1 MNCFNNKGEGF
12 QGYLDLDDYMSE
24 KVSYDLTDAQ
34 IEELGKIISDIQ
46 NTLANGGEADYSKAY
61 EYLKSTVPAGNNDA
75 GGLNLW
81 LNIAIGTNSGG
92 KAGGIPGMI
101 NDMALRS
108 VTDIILRSNLGRYDK
123 QKYNQF
129 SNAMADALLNNIVQ
143 SGQVSLN
150 GIIKSDAQGF
160 TRFDPDS
167 LTAKDWPGSALDWN
181 DLGAEWAR
189 LNTFGSISPAD
200 AANFAKNFLRG
211 YLDKKYDPSNMGSWI
226 CKFMKKWSDL
236 NRDGKYYVYDPLVL
250 DLDGDGIETTGSRKL
265 SGALFDHDGD
275 GIRTATGWVK
285 ADDGLLAVDRNGDG
299 IINDGTE
306 LFGDSTLLADGSK
319 AANGYAALR
328 EFDSNGDGRVDAQDA
343 HFDQLRVWRDLN
355 QDGICQSNELFTL
368 EQVGV
373 KALNLANKNS
383 NTNLKNGNTL
393 AQIGSYE
400 TTDGQTRVMGDVNFE
415 HKPVFSEYAEEV
427 KLTEEQKQA
436 PNLKGTGRV
445 RDLRDAA
452 ALSQNLAAV
461 LQSYA
466 QAQTRSE
473 QLTLLDKLLLEWAKS
488 DPQFDENADYALGMN
503 WVNTGSASSGGSAI
517 RPSEESKLT
526 VVDPEWA
533 EKFKT
538 YRDKLN
544 VLNAF
549 TGETSRLFYAG
560 TAKQRQQLLD
570 TIDKTYNGIRTS
582 LYESLL
588 FQTRLKPYLEKLTFK
603 WENDEVLLDFSGI
616 AATFNQVFQHNPQKA
631 FVDLGEFLAYH
642 YTGFWPDGMKLFGE
656 YVDYAKA
663 HDVLDQWCDLLGKT
677 VQDKLSVQSGS
688 DGNDILIGTNLLGG
702 RDILQGGAGD
712 DVLIG
717 GIGNDELDGGA
728 GSDVY
733 EFARG
738 FGRDIIRNHDT
749 GVNKVDKI
757 RFTDG
762 IVQDEVIFA
771 RNGNHLLL
779 KIKGTS
785 DQITVVNFF
794 TGDGHGGDQIDVVE
808 FADGSQLDVEA
819 IKALLLQPTEGN
831 DVLIGYESDDTL
843 IGLGGNDVLKGHG
856 GNDFLD
862 GGDGDDNLDGGA
874 GNDVLIGGAGNDFIY
889 GGDGD
894 DTING
899 GTGNDYLEGGIG
911 SDLFVFDK
919 NFGHDQLLEF
929 NPSGKDVNTVFFNN
943 WSKYDFTYSR
953 KGQDLYITAKYS
965 DDSLKIIN
973 FFRESGVNQIDVIKF
988 SGCGQLNVDDIRA
1001 LTQLGTNGDDELYAY
1016 GSKPT
1021 YLHGGLGNDQLF
1033 GADGNDTLIGGAGN
1047 DRLYGGAG
1055 NDFLYGE
1062 LGDDYL
1068 DGGSGDDRL
1077 YGGIGNDRLYGGAGN
1092 DFLYGELG
1100 DDYLDGGNGD
1110 DRLYGGIGDDILV
1123 GGLGNDYLEGGTGN
1137 DVYVFSKGHGQ
1148 DTILEYN
1155 PYSMDVNTIR
1165 FKDVRANEV
1174 VYRKDGFDL
1183 VMSGYNGTDSVVV
1196 KNFFCSTVHQI
1207 EVFEFADK
1215 TITRQQ
1221 LGLDK
1226 VGAFAQNGIIT
1237 PANHMDAI
1245 GLYND
1250 DADLFS
1256 INFARFADNHVA
1268 ENDNVNHLNGVQY
1281 LFAKGSSE
1289 YQNSGNAENAQ
1300 VTTQVQYL
1308 ITAMA
1313 NMSSGHA
1320 EALAAPEQIVLTQ
1333 QDRVISAY
1341 WGS

>member
-1 MNCFNNKGEGF
+1 MNCFIKGEGF
-12 QGYLDLDDYMSE
+12 QGYLNLESYMAE
-24 KVSYDLTDAQ
+24 KASYDLTDDQRAELQ
-34 IEELGKIISDIQ
+34 SIIDDIE
-46 NTLANGGEADYSKAY
+46 NRLAHGENADFSKAY
-61 EYLKSTVPAGNNDA
+61 DYLKGTIPAGNPDA
-75 GGLNLW
+75 NGLNLW
-81 LNIAIGTNSGG
+81 LNVAVGTNSRGQ
-92 KAGGIPGMI
+92 AGGFWGNVMDKALRAATDLILRSRMGRYDNNKYNRFS
-101 NDMALRS
+101 NDMA
-108 VTDIILRSNLGRYDK
+108 
-123 QKYNQF
+123 Q
-129 SNAMADALLNNIVQ
+129 ALLNNIAQ
-143 SGQVSLN
+143 SGTVSLD
-150 GIIKSDAQGF
+150 GILKSDAQGF
-160 TRFDPDS
+160 TRFDPDCLS
-167 LTAKDWPGSALDWN
+167 PKDWPGSTLDWHH
-181 DLGAEWAR
+181 
-189 LNTFGSISPAD
+189 
-200 AANFAKNFLRG
+200 
-211 YLDKKYDPSNMGSWI
+211 LDKIDTDSINLGDLLRTIGNLTIGTNNFRNDPLNFGGWI
-226 CKFMKKWSDL
+226 CEHLRDWLDL
-236 NRDGKYYVYDPLVL
+236 PRDGKYYVYDPLVL
-250 DLDGDGIETTGSRKL
+250 DLDGDGIETVGSRKL

-319 AANGYAALR
+319 AANGYAVLR

-373 KALNLANKNS
+373 KALNLENKNS

-436 PNLKGTGRV
+436 PHLKGTGRV

-466 QAQTRSE
+466 QAETRSE
-473 QLTLLDKLLLEWAKS
+473 QLALLDKLLQEWAKS

-538 YRDKLN
+538 YSGKLN

-560 TAKQRQQLLD
+560 TPKQRQQLLD
-570 TIDKTYNGIRTS
+570 TIDKTYNGIRNS

-588 FQTRLKPYLEKLTFK
+588 FQTRLKPYMEKLTFK
-603 WENDEVLLDFSGI
+603 LENDEVSLDFSGI

-771 RNGNHLLL
+771 RDGNHLLL
-779 KIKGTS
+779 KIRGTS

-819 IKALLLQPTEGN
+819 IKALLLKPTEGN

-953 KGQDLYITAKYS
+953 KGQDLYIVSKHS

-1001 LTQLGTNGDDELYAY
+1001 LTQLGTTGDDELYAY

-1055 NDFLYGE
+1055 NDFLFGE

-1068 DGGSGDDRL
+1068 DGGSGNDYL
-1077 YGGIGNDRLYGGAGN
+1077 YGGIGDDRLYGGAGN
-1092 DFLYGELG
+1092 DFLFGELG

-1123 GGLGNDYLEGGTGN
+1123 GGLGNDYLEGGIGN

-1155 PYSMDVNTIR
+1155 PCSMDVNTIR

-1196 KNFFCSTVHQI
+1196 KNFFCSTMHQI

-1237 PANHMDAI
+1237 TANHMDAI

-1250 DADLFS
+1250 DADLFN
-1256 INFARFADNHVA
+1256 INFARFADNYLA

-1281 LFAKGSSE
+1281 LFDKGSSE

>member
-1 MNCFNNKGEGF
+1 MNCFIKGEGF
-12 QGYLDLDDYMSE
+12 QGYLPLQDYMLE
-24 KVSYDLTDAQ
+24 KDSYDLTDDQ
-34 IEELGKIISDIQ
+34 RVELQSIINDIEKR
-46 NTLANGGEADYSKAY
+46 LAHGEDADFSKAY
-61 EYLKSTVPAGNNDA
+61 DYLKSTIPAGNPDA
-75 GGLNLW
+75 NGLNLW
-81 LNIAIGTNSGG
+81 LDVAVGTNSRGQ
-92 KAGGIPGMI
+92 AGGALGNAM
-101 NDMALRS
+101 DKALRG
-108 VTDIILRSNLGRYDK
+108 VTDLILRSRLGRYDNN
-123 QKYNQF
+123 KYNRF
-129 SNAMADALLNNIVQ
+129 SNDMAQALLNNIAK
-143 SGQVSLN
+143 SGRVSLD
-150 GIIKSDAQGF
+150 GILKSDAQGF

-167 LTAKDWPGSALDWN
+167 LTPQDWPGSALDWHN
-181 DLGAEWAR
+181 LYNKDLLNPLDLATAFGNLAAGAQR
-189 LNTFGSISPAD
+189 LFQDPFNFG
-200 AANFAKNFLRG
+200 G
-211 YLDKKYDPSNMGSWI
+211 WI
-226 CKFMKKWSDL
+226 CEHLRDWLDL
-236 NRDGKYYVYDPLVL
+236 PRDGKYYVYDPLVL

-343 HFDQLRVWRDLN
+343 NFDQLRVWRDLN

-383 NTNLKNGNTL
+383 NANLKNGNTL

-473 QLTLLDKLLLEWAKS
+473 QLALLDKLLLEWAKS
-488 DPQFDENADYALGMN
+488 DPQFDENAEYALGMN

-533 EKFKT
+533 KKFKT

-560 TAKQRQQLLD
+560 TPKQRQQLLD

-616 AATFNQVFQHNPQKA
+616 AATFNQVFQRNPQKA
-631 FVDLGEFLAYH
+631 FVDLGEFLAYN

-771 RNGNHLLL
+771 RDGNHLLL
-779 KIKGTS
+779 KIRGTS

-819 IKALLLQPTEGN
+819 IKVLLLKPTAGN

-1055 NDFLYGE
+1055 NDFL
-1062 LGDDYL
+1062 
-1068 DGGSGDDRL
+1068 
-1077 YGGIGNDRLYGGAGN
+1077 
-1092 DFLYGELG
+1092 FGELG

-1123 GGLGNDYLEGGTGN
+1123 GGLGNDYLEGGIGN

-1155 PYSMDVNTIR
+1155 PCSMDVNTIR

>member
-12 QGYLDLDDYMSE
+12 QGYMDIYTYMSE
-24 KVSYDLTDAQ
+24 KTSYDLTDDQ
-34 IEELGKIISDIQ
+34 RRELWKIISDIE

-81 LNIAIGTNSGG
+81 LDIAIGTNSGG

-101 NDMALRS
+101 NDMALRK

-129 SNAMADALLNNIVQ
+129 SNDMAQALLKNIVR

-189 LNTFGSISPAD
+189 LGSLGSVNLTD
-200 AANFAKNFLRG
+200 AANFAKNFLIG
-211 YLDKKYDPSNMGSWI
+211 YQQKKRDPFNFGSWM
-226 CKFMKKWSDL
+226 CEFMKKWSDL
-236 NRDGKYYVYDPLVL
+236 NRDGKYYVYDPIVL
-250 DLDGDGIETTGSRKL
+250 DLDGDGIETVGSRKL

-373 KALNLANKNS
+373 KALNLENKNS

-466 QAQTRSE
+466 QAETRSE
-473 QLTLLDKLLLEWAKS
+473 QLALLDKLLQEWAKS

-538 YRDKLN
+538 YSGKLN

-560 TAKQRQQLLD
+560 TPKQRQQLLD

-603 WENDEVLLDFSGI
+603 LGNDEVSLDFSGI

-631 FVDLGEFLAYH
+631 FVDLGEFLTYN

-762 IVQDEVIFA
+762 IVQDEVIFT
-771 RNGNHLLL
+771 RDGNHLLL
-779 KIKGTS
+779 KIRGTS

-819 IKALLLQPTEGN
+819 IKALLLKPTEGN

-953 KGQDLYITAKYS
+953 KGQDLYIVSKHS

-988 SGCGQLNVDDIRA
+988 SRYGQLNVDDIRA
-1001 LTQLGTNGDDELYAY
+1001 LTQLGTTGDDELYAY

-1055 NDFLYGE
+1055 NDFLFGE

-1077 YGGIGNDRLYGGAGN
+1077 FGGIGNDSLYGGAGN
-1092 DFLYGELG
+1092 DFLFGELG

-1123 GGLGNDYLEGGTGN
+1123 GGLGNDYLEGGIGN

-1155 PYSMDVNTIR
+1155 PCSMDVNTIR
-1165 FKDVRANEV
+1165 FKDVRANEL

-1196 KNFFCSTVHQI
+1196 KNFFCSTMHQI

-1237 PANHMDAI
+1237 TANHMDAI

-1250 DADLFS
+1250 DADLFN
-1256 INFARFADNHVA
+1256 INFARFADNYLA

-1281 LFAKGSSE
+1281 LLDKGSSE

>member
-12 QGYLDLDDYMSE
+12 QGYLDLDAYMSE
-24 KVSYDLTDAQ
+24 KASYDLTDAQ
-34 IEELGKIISDIQ
+34 IEELGKMISDIE

-81 LNIAIGTNSGG
+81 LDIAIGTNSGG

-101 NDMALRS
+101 NDMALRK

-189 LNTFGSISPAD
+189 LDSLGSVNLSD
-200 AANFAKNFLRG
+200 AANFAKNFLIG
-211 YLDKKYDPSNMGSWI
+211 YQQKKHDPFNFGNWM
-226 CKFMKKWSDL
+226 CEFMKKWSDL
-236 NRDGKYYVYDPLVL
+236 NRDGKYYVYDPIVL
-250 DLDGDGIETTGSRKL
+250 DLDGDGIETVGSRKL

-299 IINDGTE
+299 IINDGTK

-343 HFDQLRVWRDLN
+343 HFEQLRVWRDLN

-373 KALNLANKNS
+373 KALNLENKNS

-400 TTDGQTRVMGDVNFE
+400 TTDGQTRVMGGVNFE

-452 ALSQNLAAV
+452 ALSKNLAAV

-466 QAQTRSE
+466 QAETRAE
-473 QLTLLDKLLLEWAKS
+473 QLALLDKLLMEWAKT
-488 DPQFDENADYALGMN
+488 DPQFDGNADYTLGIE

-526 VVDPEWA
+526 VVDPEWKK
-533 EKFKT
+533 KFKT
-538 YRDKLN
+538 YSDKLN

-560 TAKQRQQLLD
+560 TPKQRQQLLD
-570 TIDKTYNGIRTS
+570 TIDKTYNGIRNS

-588 FQTRLKPYLEKLTFK
+588 FQTRLKPYMEKLTFK
-603 WENDEVLLDFSGI
+603 LENDEVSLDFSGI
-616 AATFNQVFQHNPQKA
+616 AATFNQVFQHNPEKA

-642 YTGFWPDGMKLFGE
+642 YTGFWPDGITLFNE
-656 YVDYAKA
+656 YADYAKA
-663 HDVLDQWCDLLGKT
+663 HDVFDHWCSLLGKT
-677 VQDKLSVQSGS
+677 VQDKLSVQSGG

-702 RDILQGGAGD
+702 GRDILNGGAGD
-712 DVLIG
+712 DLLIG

-728 GSDVY
+728 GSDIY

-762 IVQDEVIFA
+762 IVQDEVLFA
-771 RNGNHLLL
+771 RDGNHLLL
-779 KIKGTS
+779 KIKDTF

-794 TGDGHGGDQIDVVE
+794 NGDGHGGDQIDVVE
-808 FADGSQLDVEA
+808 FADGSQLDVED
-819 IKALLLQPTEGN
+819 IKALLLKPTEGN
-831 DVLIGYESDDTL
+831 DFIIGYESDDTL

-856 GNDFLD
+856 GNDILD

-874 GNDVLIGGAGNDFIY
+874 GNDVLIGGAGNDYIY
-889 GGDGD
+889 GGDDD
-894 DTING
+894 DTIIG
-899 GTGNDYLEGGIG
+899 GTGDDYLEGGEG

-919 NFGHDQLLEF
+919 DFGHDQLLEF
-929 NPSGKDVNTVFFNN
+929 NPTGKDVNTVLFNN
-943 WSKYDFTYSR
+943 WVKKDFTFSR
-953 KGQDLYITAKYS
+953 KGLDLYIVAKRS
-965 DDSLKIIN
+965 DDSLKVIN
-973 FFRESGVNQIDVIKF
+973 FFRESGINQIDFIKF
-988 SGCGQLNVDDIRA
+988 SDGSQLDVADIRT
-1001 LTQLGTNGDDELYAY
+1001 LTQAGTNDDDELYAY
-1016 GSKPT
+1016 GSEDT
-1021 YLHGGLGNDQLF
+1021 YLNGGKGNDKLF
-1033 GADGNDTLIGGAGN
+1033 GADGNDKLVGGKGN
-1047 DRLYGGAG
+1047 DYLEGGGGDDLLYGG
-1055 NDFLYGE
+1055 
-1062 LGDDYL
+1062 
-1068 DGGSGDDRL
+1068 S
-1077 YGGIGNDRLYGGAGN
+1077 
-1092 DFLYGELG
+1092 
-1100 DDYLDGGNGD
+1100 
-1110 DRLYGGIGDDILV
+1110 GDDILV
-1123 GGLGNDYLEGGTGN
+1123 GGKGNDYLEGGTGN
-1137 DVYVFSKGHGQ
+1137 DIYVFSKGHGQ
-1148 DTILEYN
+1148 DTILEHN
-1155 PYSMDVNTIR
+1155 SNNKDVNTIR
-1165 FKDVRANEV
+1165 FTDVLSDEI
-1174 VYRKDGFDL
+1174 VYRKAGYDL

-1196 KNFFCSTVHQI
+1196 KNFFCGAVHQI
-1207 EVFEFADK
+1207 QVFEFADK
-1215 TITRQQ
+1215 TLT
-1221 LGLDK
+1221 LNELELDK
-1226 VGAFAQNGIIT
+1226 LKSSAKTDKFSVMNLTDTIHADSLDVG
-1237 PANHMDAI
+1237 
-1245 GLYND
+1245 
-1250 DADLFS
+1250 DLFS
-1256 INFARFADNHVA
+1256 MNFARYADNHSVDA
-1268 ENDNVNHLNGVQY
+1268 GNLLHLNGMDY
-1281 LFAKGSSE
+1281 LFDDRGAGLH
-1289 YQNSGNAENAQ
+1289 NSGNADDVLAAK
-1300 VTTQVQYL
+1300 QVQHL

-1313 NMSSGHA
+1313 NMGSNNA
-1320 EALAAPEQIVLTQ
+1320 DILPVPEQVGLSQ
-1333 QDRVISAY
+1333 QQNVITAY
-1341 WGS
+1341 WGN

>member
-1 MNCFNNKGEGF
+1 MNCFIKGEGF
-12 QGYLDLDDYMSE
+12 QGYLNLESYMAE
-24 KVSYDLTDAQ
+24 KASYDLTEAQ
-34 IEELGKIISDIQ
+34 RAELRSIINDIENK
-46 NTLANGGEADYSKAY
+46 LAHGEDADYSKAY
-61 EYLKSTVPAGNNDA
+61 DYLKSTIPAGNPDA
-75 GGLNLW
+75 NGLDWW
-81 LNIAIGTNSGG
+81 LNVAVGTNSRGQ
-92 KAGGIPGMI
+92 AGGALGNVM
-101 NDMALRS
+101 DKALRG
-108 VTDIILRSNLGRYDK
+108 VTDLILRSRMGRYDNN
-123 QKYNQF
+123 KYNQF
-129 SNAMADALLNNIVQ
+129 SNQMARALLNNIAQ
-143 SGQVSLN
+143 SGRVSLD
-150 GIIKSDAQGF
+150 GILKSDAQGF

-167 LTAKDWPGSALDWN
+167 LTPKDWPGSTLDWHH
-181 DLGAEWAR
+181 
-189 LNTFGSISPAD
+189 
-200 AANFAKNFLRG
+200 
-211 YLDKKYDPSNMGSWI
+211 LDKIDTDSINLGDLLRTMGNLAVGTYNFRNDPLNFGGWI
-226 CKFMKKWSDL
+226 CEDL
-236 NRDGKYYVYDPLVL
+236 RDWLDLPRDGKYYVYDPLVL

-373 KALNLANKNS
+373 KALNLENKNS
-383 NTNLKNGNTL
+383 NTSLKNGNTL

-452 ALSQNLAAV
+452 ALSKNLAAV

-466 QAQTRSE
+466 QAETRAE
-473 QLTLLDKLLLEWAKS
+473 QLALLDKLLEEWAKS
-488 DPQFDENADYALGMN
+488 DPQFDEKANYALGTS
-503 WVNTGSASSGGSAI
+503 WVNSGSASSGGSAI

-526 VVDPEWA
+526 FVDPVWA

-538 YRDKLN
+538 YSGKLN

-560 TAKQRQQLLD
+560 TPKQRQQLLD
-570 TIDKTYNGIRTS
+570 TIDKTYNGIRNS

-603 WENDEVLLDFSGI
+603 LENDEVSLDFSGI
-616 AATFNQVFQHNPQKA
+616 AATFNQVFRHNPEKA
-631 FVDLGEFLAYH
+631 FVDLGELLAYH
-642 YTGFWPDGMKLFGE
+642 YTGFWPDGVKLFNE
-656 YVDYAKA
+656 YADYAKA
-663 HDVLDQWCDLLGKT
+663 HNVFGQWCELLGKT

-702 RDILQGGAGD
+702 GRDILYGGAGD

-728 GSDVY
+728 GSDIY

-738 FGRDIIRNHDT
+738 FGQDIIRNHDT
-749 GVNKVDKI
+749 GMNKVDKI

-762 IVQDEVIFA
+762 IVQDEVLFA
-771 RNGNHLLL
+771 RDGNHLLL
-779 KIKGTS
+779 KIKGTT

-819 IKALLLQPTEGN
+819 IKALLLKPTEGN
-831 DVLIGYESDDTL
+831 DILIGYESDDSL

-856 GNDFLD
+856 GDDFLD

-874 GNDVLIGGAGNDFIY
+874 GNDVLVGGAGNDILY

-894 DTING
+894 DTIIG
-899 GTGNDYLEGGIG
+899 GTGDDYLEGGIG

-919 NFGHDQLLEF
+919 GFGHDELLEF
-929 NPSGKDVNTVFFNN
+929 NPTGKDVNTVLFNN
-943 WSKYDFTYSR
+943 WVKKDFTYSR
-953 KGQDLYITAKYS
+953 KGQDLYIVSKRS

-973 FFRESGVNQIDVIKF
+973 FFRDSGVNQIDLIKF
-988 SGCGQLNVDDIRA
+988 ADGSQLDVADIRK
-1001 LTQLGTNGDDELYAY
+1001 LTQIGTNGDDELYAY
-1016 GSKPT
+1016 GSEDT
-1021 YLHGGLGNDQLF
+1021 YLNGGKGNDKLF
-1033 GADGNDTLIGGAGN
+1033 GAAGSDKLVGGSGN
-1047 DRLYGGAG
+1047 
-1055 NDFLYGE
+1055 
-1062 LGDDYL
+1062 DYL

-1077 YGGIGNDRLYGGAGN
+1077 YGGT
-1092 DFLYGELG
+1092 
-1100 DDYLDGGNGD
+1100 
-1110 DRLYGGIGDDILV
+1110 GDDILV
-1123 GGLGNDYLEGGTGN
+1123 GGMGNDYLEGGSGN
-1137 DVYVFSKGHGQ
+1137 DIYVFSKGHGQ
-1148 DTILEYN
+1148 DTILECN
-1155 PYSMDVNTIR
+1155 PCNKDVNTIR
-1165 FKDVRANEV
+1165 FTDVLANEV
-1174 VYRKDGFDL
+1174 IYRKEGCDL
-1183 VMSGYNGTDSVVV
+1183 VICGYQDTDSIVV
-1196 KNFFCSTVHQI
+1196 KNFFGGKAHQI
-1207 EVFEFADK
+1207 QVFEFADK
-1215 TITRQQ
+1215 TMTAAELGIDKIKASAENGKIAIADRMDGMQ
-1221 LGLDK
+1221 LY
-1226 VGAFAQNGIIT
+1226 
-1237 PANHMDAI
+1237 H
-1245 GLYND
+1245 D
-1250 DADLFS
+1250 DADDLFS
-1256 INFARFADNHVA
+1256 MNHVRFADTHLAGNG
-1268 ENDNVNHLNGVQY
+1268 NLYHLNEVNY
-1281 LFAKGSSE
+1281 LFDNRLAG
-1289 YQNSGNAENAQ
+1289 YHNSVNTDNAQ
-1300 VTTQVQYL
+1300 AATQVQYL

-1313 NMSSGHA
+1313 NMGSNVA
-1320 EALAAPEQIVLTQ
+1320 DTMAAPEQVVLSQ
-1333 QDRVISAY
+1333 QQNVITAY

>member
-1 MNCFNNKGEGF
+1 MNCFIKGEGF
-12 QGYLDLDDYMSE
+12 QGYLSLQDYMLE
-24 KVSYDLTDAQ
+24 KNSYDLTDEQ
-34 IEELGKIISDIQ
+34 IAELQSMVNDIQ
-46 NTLANGGEADYSKAY
+46 NKLAHGEDADYSKAY
-61 EYLKSTVPAGNNDA
+61 DYLKSTIPAGNPDA
-75 GGLNLW
+75 NGLNLW
-81 LNIAIGTNSGG
+81 LNVAVGTNSRGQ
-92 KAGGIPGMI
+92 AGGLGGNVM
-101 NDMALRS
+101 DKALRAA
-108 VTDIILRSNLGRYDK
+108 TDLILRSRLGRYDNN
-123 QKYNQF
+123 KYNKF
-129 SNAMADALLNNIVQ
+129 SNDMAYSLLQNIIQ
-143 SGQVSLN
+143 SGKVSLD
-150 GIIKSDAQGF
+150 GILKSDAQGF

-167 LTAKDWPGSALDWN
+167 LSPKDWPGSALDWHN
-181 DLGAEWAR
+181 LYNIDLLNPLDLAR
-189 LNTFGSISPAD
+189 ALDNLAAGFERKLQDPFNFG
-200 AANFAKNFLRG
+200 G
-211 YLDKKYDPSNMGSWI
+211 WI
-226 CKFMKKWSDL
+226 CEHLRDWLDL
-236 NRDGKYYVYDPLVL
+236 NRDGKYYVYDPLIL

-299 IINDGTE
+299 VINDGTE

-373 KALNLANKNS
+373 KALNLENKNS
-383 NTNLKNGNTL
+383 NTSLNNGNTL

-400 TTDGQTRVMGDVNFE
+400 TTDGQTRTMGDVNFE

-427 KLTEEQKQA
+427 KLTEEQKLA

-452 ALSQNLAAV
+452 ALSQDLAAV

-466 QAQTRSE
+466 QAETRSE
-473 QLTLLDKLLLEWAKS
+473 QLALLDKLLLEWAKS
-488 DPQFDENADYALGMN
+488 DPQFDEKADYALGTS
-503 WVNTGSASSGGSAI
+503 WVNSGSASAGGSAI

-526 VVDPEWA
+526 FIDDPVWA

-538 YRDKLN
+538 YSGKLN

-560 TAKQRQQLLD
+560 TPKQRQQLLD
-570 TIDKTYNGIRTS
+570 TIDKTYNGIRNS

-603 WENDEVLLDFSGI
+603 LEKDDVSLDFSGI

-642 YTGFWPDGMKLFGE
+642 YTGFWPDGVKLFNE

-663 HDVLDQWCDLLGKT
+663 HDVFGQWCELLGKT

-702 RDILQGGAGD
+702 GRDILYGGAGD

-762 IVQDEVIFA
+762 IVQDEVLFT
-771 RNGNHLLL
+771 RDGSHLLL
-779 KIKGTS
+779 KIRGTT

-819 IKALLLQPTEGN
+819 IKALLLKPTEGN
-831 DVLIGYESDDTL
+831 DILIGYESDDSL
-843 IGLGGNDVLKGHG
+843 IGLGGNDVLKGQG

-874 GNDVLIGGAGNDFIY
+874 GNDVLIGGAGNDILY

-894 DTING
+894 DTIIG
-899 GTGNDYLEGGIG
+899 GTGDDYLEGGIG
-911 SDLFVFDK
+911 SDVFVFDK
-919 NFGHDQLLEF
+919 NFGHDELLEF
-929 NPSGKDVNTVFFNN
+929 NPTGKDVNTVLFNN
-943 WSKYDFTYSR
+943 WVKKDFTYSR
-953 KGQDLYITAKYS
+953 KGQDLYIVSKRS

-973 FFRESGVNQIDVIKF
+973 FFRDSGVNQIDLIKF
-988 SGCGQLNVDDIRA
+988 ADGSQLDVADIRK
-1001 LTQLGTNGDDELYAY
+1001 LTQIGTNGDDELYAY
-1016 GSKPT
+1016 GSEDT
-1021 YLHGGLGNDQLF
+1021 YLDGGKGNDKLF
-1033 GADGNDTLIGGAGN
+1033 GAAGSDNLVGGSGN
-1047 DRLYGGAG
+1047 
-1055 NDFLYGE
+1055 
-1062 LGDDYL
+1062 DYL

-1077 YGGIGNDRLYGGAGN
+1077 YGGTGN
-1092 DFLYGELG
+1092 
-1100 DDYLDGGNGD
+1100 
-1110 DRLYGGIGDDILV
+1110 DILV
-1123 GGLGNDYLEGGTGN
+1123 GGVGNDYLEGGSGN
-1137 DVYVFSKGHGQ
+1137 DIYVFSKGHGQ
-1148 DTILEYN
+1148 DTILECN
-1155 PYSMDVNTIR
+1155 PCNRDVNTIR
-1165 FKDVRANEV
+1165 FTDVLADEV
-1174 VYRKDGFDL
+1174 IYRKEGCDL
-1183 VMSGYNGTDSVVV
+1183 VICGYQDTDSIVV
-1196 KNFFCSTVHQI
+1196 KNFFVGKAHQI
-1207 EVFEFADK
+1207 QAFEFADK
-1215 TITRQQ
+1215 TMTAAE
-1221 LGLDK
+1221 LGLNK
-1226 VGAFAQNGIIT
+1226 VKASAENGKI
-1237 PANHMDAI
+1237 AI
-1245 GLYND
+1245 ADRMVGMQLYND
-1250 DADLFS
+1250 DAGDLFS
-1256 INFARFADNHVA
+1256 MNYARCADSYLA
-1268 ENDNVNHLNGVQY
+1268 NDDNLYHLSGMNY
-1281 LFAKGSSE
+1281 LFDNRLAG
-1289 YQNSGNAENAQ
+1289 YHNSVHTDNAQ
-1300 VTTQVQYL
+1300 AATQVQYL

-1313 NMSSGHA
+1313 NMGSNVA
-1320 EALAAPEQIVLTQ
+1320 DTLAAPEQVVLSQ
-1333 QDRVISAY
+1333 QQNVITAY

>member
-1 MNCFNNKGEGF
+1 MA
-12 QGYLDLDDYMSE
+12 E
-24 KVSYDLTDAQ
+24 KDSYDLTEAQ
-34 IEELGKIISDIQ
+34 KAELKSILADIK
-46 NTLANGGEADYSKAY
+46 NKLAHGEDADYSKAY
-61 EYLKSTVPAGNNDA
+61 DYLKSTIPAGNPDA
-75 GGLNLW
+75 NGLNLW
-81 LNIAIGTNSGG
+81 LDVAVGTNSRGQ
-92 KAGGIPGMI
+92 AGGALGNAM
-101 NDMALRS
+101 DKALRG
-108 VTDIILRSNLGRYDK
+108 VTDLILRSRMGRYDNN
-123 QKYNQF
+123 KYNKF
-129 SNAMADALLNNIVQ
+129 SNDMADALLNNIAE
-143 SGQVSLN
+143 SGTVSLD
-150 GIIKSDAQGF
+150 GILKSDAQGF

-167 LTAKDWPGSALDWN
+167 LTPQDWPGSALDWHN
-181 DLGAEWAR
+181 LYNKDLLNPLDLATAFGNLAAGAQR
-189 LNTFGSISPAD
+189 LFQDPFNFG
-200 AANFAKNFLRG
+200 G
-211 YLDKKYDPSNMGSWI
+211 WI
-226 CKFMKKWSDL
+226 CEHLRDWLDL
-236 NRDGKYYVYDPLVL
+236 PRDGKYYVYDPLVL

-473 QLTLLDKLLLEWAKS
+473 QLALLDKLLLEWAKS

-533 EKFKT
+533 KKFKT
-538 YRDKLN
+538 YSDKLN

-560 TAKQRQQLLD
+560 TPKQRQQLLD

-603 WENDEVLLDFSGI
+603 LENDEVSLDFSGI

-631 FVDLGEFLAYH
+631 FVDLGEFLAYN

-663 HDVLDQWCDLLGKT
+663 HNVLDQWCDLLGKT

-688 DGNDILIGTNLLGG
+688 DDNDILIGTNLLGG

-779 KIKGTS
+779 KIRGTS

-1055 NDFLYGE
+1055 NDFL
-1062 LGDDYL
+1062 
-1068 DGGSGDDRL
+1068 
-1077 YGGIGNDRLYGGAGN
+1077 
-1092 DFLYGELG
+1092 FGELG

-1123 GGLGNDYLEGGTGN
+1123 GGLGNDYLEGGIGN

-1165 FKDVRANEV
+1165 FKDVRANEM

-1281 LFAKGSSE
+1281 LFDKGSSE

>member
-1 MNCFNNKGEGF
+1 MSCFNNKGEGF
-12 QGYLDLDDYMSE
+12 QGYLPIQDYMRE
-24 KVSYDLTDAQ
+24 KASYELTDAQ
-34 IEELGKIISDIQ
+34 RAELQSVLADINKAII
-46 NTLANGGEADYSKAY
+46 NGEDADFSKAY
-61 EYLKSTVPAGNNDA
+61 DYLKGTIPAGNPDA
-75 GGLNLW
+75 NGLNLW
-81 LNIAIGTNSGG
+81 LDVAIGTNSKGN
-92 KAGGIPGMI
+92 AGGGIGTIM
-101 NDMALRS
+101 DLGLRAATG
-108 VTDIILRSNLGRYDK
+108 VILRSKGRNYDNN
-123 QKYNQF
+123 KYNKY
-129 SNAMADALLNNIVQ
+129 SNEMAQALLNNIAQ
-143 SGQVSLN
+143 SGTVSLD
-150 GIIKSDAQGF
+150 GILKSDAQGF

-167 LTAKDWPGSALDWN
+167 LSAKDWPGSALDWHN
-181 DLGAEWAR
+181 L
-189 LNTFGSISPAD
+189 
-200 AANFAKNFLRG
+200 
-211 YLDKKYDPSNMGSWI
+211 YDPNNSINPFDSVRAGANLAIGIKKIRDDPFNFDNWI
-226 CKFMKKWSDL
+226 CEHLRDWLDL
-236 NRDGKYYVYDPLVL
+236 PRDGKYYVYDPLVL
-250 DLDGDGIETTGSRKL
+250 DLDGDGIETVGSRKL

-319 AANGYAALR
+319 AANGYAVLR

-373 KALNLANKNS
+373 KALNLENKNS

-400 TTDGQTRVMGDVNFE
+400 TTDGQTRVMVDVNFE

-461 LQSYA
+461 LQSYT
-466 QAQTRSE
+466 QAETRSE
-473 QLTLLDKLLLEWAKS
+473 QLALLDKLLQEWAKS

-538 YRDKLN
+538 YSGKLN

-560 TAKQRQQLLD
+560 TPKQRQQLLD
-570 TIDKTYNGIRTS
+570 TIDKTYNGIRNS

-588 FQTRLKPYLEKLTFK
+588 FQTRLKPYMEKLTFK
-603 WENDEVLLDFSGI
+603 LENDEVSLDFSGI
-616 AATFNQVFQHNPQKA
+616 AATFNQVFQHNPEKA

-749 GVNKVDKI
+749 GVNKIDKI

-762 IVQDEVIFA
+762 IVQDEVIFT
-771 RNGNHLLL
+771 RDGNHLLL
-779 KIKGTS
+779 KIRGTS

-819 IKALLLQPTEGN
+819 IKALLLKPTEGN

-862 GGDGDDNLDGGA
+862 GGDGDDNLDGGD

-953 KGQDLYITAKYS
+953 KGQDLYIVSKHS

-988 SGCGQLNVDDIRA
+988 SSCGQLNVDEIRV
-1001 LTQLGTNGDDELYAY
+1001 LTQLSTNGDDELYAY
-1016 GSKPT
+1016 GSKHT

-1055 NDFLYGE
+1055 NDFLFGE

-1068 DGGSGDDRL
+1068 DGGSGNDYL
-1077 YGGIGNDRLYGGAGN
+1077 YGGIGDDRMYGGTGN
-1092 DFLYGELG
+1092 DFLFGELG
-1100 DDYLDGGNGD
+1100 NDYLDGGAGD
-1110 DRLYGGIGDDILV
+1110 DHLYGGIGDDILV
-1123 GGLGNDYLEGGTGN
+1123 GGLGNDYLEGGIGN
-1137 DVYVFSKGHGQ
+1137 DIYVFNKGHGQ

-1155 PYSMDVNTIR
+1155 PCSINMNTIK
-1165 FKDVRANEV
+1165 FNDVRSDEV
-1174 VYRKDGFDL
+1174 SYRKDGLDL
-1183 VMSGYNGTDSVVV
+1183 VMSGYHGTDSVVV
-1196 KNFFCSTVHQI
+1196 KNFFCNAMYQI

-1215 TITRQQ
+1215 TITLQQ

-1226 VGAFAQNGIIT
+1226 INACDRNGIIT
-1237 PANHMDAI
+1237 TVNHTDRI
-1245 GLYND
+1245 DLYNN
-1250 DADLFS
+1250 DADDLFS
-1256 INFARFADNHVA
+1256 IDFAHFADNLLPDDSNVHYL
-1268 ENDNVNHLNGVQY
+1268 NDVNYLNDSKLGR
-1281 LFAKGSSE
+1281 

-1308 ITAMA
+1308 ITSMA
-1313 NMSSGHA
+1313 NMSSGHD

-1341 WGS
+1341 WGC

>member
-1 MNCFNNKGEGF
+1 M
-12 QGYLDLDDYMSE
+12 
-24 KVSYDLTDAQ
+24 
-34 IEELGKIISDIQ
+34 
-46 NTLANGGEADYSKAY
+46 
-61 EYLKSTVPAGNNDA
+61 
-75 GGLNLW
+75 
-81 LNIAIGTNSGG
+81 GTNSRGQ
-92 KAGGIPGMI
+92 AGGALGNVMDKALRGVTDLILRSQMGRYDNNKYNKFS
-101 NDMALRS
+101 NDMAYSLLQN
-108 VTDIILRSNLGRYDK
+108 II
-123 QKYNQF
+123 
-129 SNAMADALLNNIVQ
+129 Q
-143 SGQVSLN
+143 SGTVSLD
-150 GIIKSDAQGF
+150 GILKSDAQGF

-167 LTAKDWPGSALDWN
+167 LTPQDWPGSALDWHN
-181 DLGAEWAR
+181 LYNKDL
-189 LNTFGSISPAD
+189 LNPLDLATAFGNL
-200 AANFAKNFLRG
+200 AAGVQRFF
-211 YLDKKYDPSNMGSWI
+211 YDPFNFGNWI
-226 CKFMKKWSDL
+226 CEHLRDWLDL
-236 NRDGKYYVYDPLVL
+236 PRDGKYYVYDPLVL

-373 KALNLANKNS
+373 KALNLENKNS

-473 QLTLLDKLLLEWAKS
+473 QLALLDKLLLEWAKS

-533 EKFKT
+533 KKFKT
-538 YRDKLN
+538 YSDKLN

-560 TAKQRQQLLD
+560 TPKQRQQLLD
-570 TIDKTYNGIRTS
+570 TIDKTYNGIRNS

-588 FQTRLKPYLEKLTFK
+588 FQTRLKPYMEKLTFK
-603 WENDEVLLDFSGI
+603 LENDEVSLDFSGI

-677 VQDKLSVQSGS
+677 VQDKLSVQSGC

-762 IVQDEVIFA
+762 IVQDEVIFT
-771 RNGNHLLL
+771 RDGNHLLL
-779 KIKGTS
+779 KIRGTS

-819 IKALLLQPTEGN
+819 IKALLLKPTEGN

-862 GGDGDDNLDGGA
+862 GGDGDDNLDGGD
-874 GNDVLIGGAGNDFIY
+874 GNDVLIGSAGNDFIY

-953 KGQDLYITAKYS
+953 KGQDLYIVSKHS

-988 SGCGQLNVDDIRA
+988 SSCGQLNVDEIRA
-1001 LTQLGTNGDDELYAY
+1001 LTQLSTNGDDELYAY
-1016 GSKPT
+1016 GSKHT

-1055 NDFLYGE
+1055 NDFLFGE

-1068 DGGSGDDRL
+1068 DGGSGNDYL
-1077 YGGIGNDRLYGGAGN
+1077 YGGIGDDRMYGGTGN
-1092 DFLYGELG
+1092 DFLFGELG
-1100 DDYLDGGNGD
+1100 NDYLDGGAGD
-1110 DRLYGGIGDDILV
+1110 DHLYGGIGDDILV
-1123 GGLGNDYLEGGTGN
+1123 GGLGNDYLEGGIGN
-1137 DVYVFSKGHGQ
+1137 DIYVFNKGHGQ

-1155 PYSMDVNTIR
+1155 PCSMNMNTIK
-1165 FKDVRANEV
+1165 FNDVRSDEV
-1174 VYRKDGFDL
+1174 SYRKDGLDL
-1183 VMSGYNGTDSVVV
+1183 VMSGYHGTDSVVV
-1196 KNFFCSTVHQI
+1196 KNFFCNAMYQI

-1215 TITRQQ
+1215 TITLQQ

-1226 VGAFAQNGIIT
+1226 INACDRNGIIT
-1237 PANHMDAI
+1237 TVNHTDRI
-1245 GLYND
+1245 DLYNN
-1250 DADLFS
+1250 DADDLFS
-1256 INFARFADNHVA
+1256 IDFAHFADNLLPDDSNVHYLIDVNYL
-1268 ENDNVNHLNGVQY
+1268 NDSKLGR
-1281 LFAKGSSE
+1281 
-1289 YQNSGNAENAQ
+1289 YQNSGNAENAL

-1308 ITAMA
+1308 ITSMA
-1313 NMSSGHA
+1313 NMSSGHD

-1341 WGS
+1341 WGC

>member
-1 MNCFNNKGEGF
+1 MSCFNNKGEGF
-12 QGYLDLDDYMSE
+12 QGYLRLEDYIVE
-24 KVSYDLTDAQ
+24 KNSYDLTDDQRA
-34 IEELGKIISDIQ
+34 ELQSILADIQ
-46 NTLANGGEADYSKAY
+46 NRLSNGEDGDYSKAY
-61 EYLKSTVPAGNNDA
+61 EYLKGTIPADNPDA
-75 GGLNLW
+75 SGLGLW
-81 LNIAIGTNSGG
+81 LNVAIGTNSGG
-92 KAGGIPGMI
+92 KAGGSLGNII
-101 NDMALRS
+101 DKSLRL
-108 VTDIILRSNLGRYDK
+108 VTDELLKSRSRSKNLDN

-129 SNAMADALLNNIVQ
+129 SNEMAQALLNNIAL
-143 SGQVSLN
+143 SGIVSLD
-150 GIIKSDAQGF
+150 GILKSDAQGF
-160 TRFDPDS
+160 TRFDPDGFS
-167 LTAKDWPGSALDWN
+167 AEDWPGSALDWHNLMIN
-181 DLGAEWAR
+181 DSNLASLLRSLLVGSLLVTSPYE
-189 LNTFGSISPAD
+189 FG
-200 AANFAKNFLRG
+200 K
-211 YLDKKYDPSNMGSWI
+211 WI
-226 CKFMKKWSDL
+226 CEDQKEWSDL
-236 NRDGKYYVYDPLVL
+236 NRDGKYYVYDPIVL
-250 DLDGDGIETTGSRKL
+250 DLDGDGIETVGSRKL

-373 KALNLANKNS
+373 KALNLENKNS

-452 ALSQNLAAV
+452 ALSKNLAAV

-466 QAQTRSE
+466 QAETRAE
-473 QLTLLDKLLLEWAKS
+473 QLALLDKLLMEWAKT
-488 DPQFDENADYALGMN
+488 DPQFDGNADYTLGIE

-526 VVDPEWA
+526 VVDPEW
-533 EKFKT
+533 EKKFKT
-538 YRDKLN
+538 YSDKLN

-560 TAKQRQQLLD
+560 TPKQRQQLLD
-570 TIDKTYNGIRTS
+570 TIDKTYNGIRNS

-588 FQTRLKPYLEKLTFK
+588 FQTRLKPYMEKLTFK
-603 WENDEVLLDFSGI
+603 LENDEVSLDFSGI
-616 AATFNQVFQHNPQKA
+616 AATFNQVFQHNPEKA

-642 YTGFWPDGMKLFGE
+642 YTGFWPEGMKLFGE

-663 HDVLDQWCDLLGKT
+663 HDVFDHWCSLLGKT
-677 VQDKLSVQSGS
+677 VQDKLSVQSGG

-762 IVQDEVIFA
+762 IVQDEVLFA
-771 RNGNHLLL
+771 RDGNHLLL
-779 KIKGTS
+779 KIKDTF

-794 TGDGHGGDQIDVVE
+794 NGDGHGGDQIDVVE
-808 FADGSQLDVEA
+808 FADGSQLDVED
-819 IKALLLQPTEGN
+819 IKALLLKPTEGN
-831 DVLIGYESDDTL
+831 DFIIGYESDDTL

-856 GNDFLD
+856 GNDILD

-874 GNDVLIGGAGNDFIY
+874 GNDVLIGGAGNDYIY

-953 KGQDLYITAKYS
+953 KGQDLYIVSKHS

-988 SGCGQLNVDDIRA
+988 SRYGQLNVDDIRA
-1001 LTQLGTNGDDELYAY
+1001 LTQLGTTGDDELYAY

-1055 NDFLYGE
+1055 NDFLFGE

-1077 YGGIGNDRLYGGAGN
+1077 FGGIGNDRLYGGAGN
-1092 DFLYGELG
+1092 DFLFGELG

-1123 GGLGNDYLEGGTGN
+1123 GGLGNDYLEGDIGN

-1155 PYSMDVNTIR
+1155 PCSMNVNTIR
-1165 FKDVRANEV
+1165 FKDVRANEL

-1196 KNFFCSTVHQI
+1196 KNFFCSTMHQI
-1207 EVFEFADK
+1207 EVFEFADR

-1237 PANHMDAI
+1237 TANHMDAI

-1250 DADLFS
+1250 DADLFN
-1256 INFARFADNHVA
+1256 INFARFADNYLA

-1281 LFAKGSSE
+1281 LLDKGSSE

-1320 EALAAPEQIVLTQ
+1320 ETLAAPEQIVLTQ

>member
-1 MNCFNNKGEGF
+1 M
-12 QGYLDLDDYMSE
+12 
-24 KVSYDLTDAQ
+24 
-34 IEELGKIISDIQ
+34 
-46 NTLANGGEADYSKAY
+46 
-61 EYLKSTVPAGNNDA
+61 
-75 GGLNLW
+75 
-81 LNIAIGTNSGG
+81 
-92 KAGGIPGMI
+92 
-101 NDMALRS
+101 
-108 VTDIILRSNLGRYDK
+108 
-123 QKYNQF
+123 
-129 SNAMADALLNNIVQ
+129 
-143 SGQVSLN
+143 
-150 GIIKSDAQGF
+150 
-160 TRFDPDS
+160 
-167 LTAKDWPGSALDWN
+167 
-181 DLGAEWAR
+181 
-189 LNTFGSISPAD
+189 
-200 AANFAKNFLRG
+200 
-211 YLDKKYDPSNMGSWI
+211 
-226 CKFMKKWSDL
+226 
-236 NRDGKYYVYDPLVL
+236 
-250 DLDGDGIETTGSRKL
+250 
-265 SGALFDHDGD
+265 
-275 GIRTATGWVK
+275 
-285 ADDGLLAVDRNGDG
+285 
-299 IINDGTE
+299 
-306 LFGDSTLLADGSK
+306 
-319 AANGYAALR
+319 
-328 EFDSNGDGRVDAQDA
+328 
-343 HFDQLRVWRDLN
+343 
-355 QDGICQSNELFTL
+355 
-368 EQVGV
+368 
-373 KALNLANKNS
+373 
-383 NTNLKNGNTL
+383 KNGNTL

-400 TTDGQTRVMGDVNFE
+400 ATDGQTRVMGDVNFE

-473 QLTLLDKLLLEWAKS
+473 QLALLDKLLLEWAKS

-533 EKFKT
+533 KKFKT
-538 YRDKLN
+538 YSDKLN

-560 TAKQRQQLLD
+560 TPKQRQQLLD
-570 TIDKTYNGIRTS
+570 TIDKTYNGIRNS

-588 FQTRLKPYLEKLTFK
+588 FQTRLKLYMEKLTFK
-603 WENDEVLLDFSGI
+603 LENDEVSLDFSGI

-642 YTGFWPDGMKLFGE
+642 YTGFWSDGMKLFGE

-677 VQDKLSVQSGS
+677 VQDKLSVQSGC

-762 IVQDEVIFA
+762 IVQDEVIFT
-771 RNGNHLLL
+771 RDGNHLLL
-779 KIKGTS
+779 KIRGTS

-819 IKALLLQPTEGN
+819 IKALLLKPTEGN

-862 GGDGDDNLDGGA
+862 GGDGDDNLDGGD

-953 KGQDLYITAKYS
+953 KGQDLYIVSKHS

-988 SGCGQLNVDDIRA
+988 SSCGQLNVDEIRA
-1001 LTQLGTNGDDELYAY
+1001 LTQLSTNGDDELYAY
-1016 GSKPT
+1016 GSKHT

-1055 NDFLYGE
+1055 NDFLFGE

-1068 DGGSGDDRL
+1068 DGGSGNDYL
-1077 YGGIGNDRLYGGAGN
+1077 YGGIGDDRMYGGTGN
-1092 DFLYGELG
+1092 DFLFGELG
-1100 DDYLDGGNGD
+1100 NDYLDGGAGD
-1110 DRLYGGIGDDILV
+1110 DHLYGGIGDDILV
-1123 GGLGNDYLEGGTGN
+1123 GGLGNDYLEGGIGN
-1137 DVYVFSKGHGQ
+1137 DIYVFNKGHGQ

-1155 PYSMDVNTIR
+1155 PCSMNMNTIK
-1165 FKDVRANEV
+1165 FNDVRSDEV
-1174 VYRKDGFDL
+1174 SYRKDGLDL
-1183 VMSGYNGTDSVVV
+1183 VMSGYHGTDSVVV
-1196 KNFFCSTVHQI
+1196 KNFFCNAMYQI

-1215 TITRQQ
+1215 TITLQQ

-1226 VGAFAQNGIIT
+1226 INACDRNGIIT
-1237 PANHMDAI
+1237 TVNHTDRI
-1245 GLYND
+1245 DLYNN
-1250 DADLFS
+1250 DADDLFS
-1256 INFARFADNHVA
+1256 IDFAHFANNLLPDDSNVHYL
-1268 ENDNVNHLNGVQY
+1268 NDVNYLNDSKLGR
-1281 LFAKGSSE
+1281 

-1308 ITAMA
+1308 ITSMA
-1313 NMSSGHA
+1313 NMSSGHD

-1341 WGS
+1341 WGC

>member
-1 MNCFNNKGEGF
+1 
-12 QGYLDLDDYMSE
+12 
-24 KVSYDLTDAQ
+24 
-34 IEELGKIISDIQ
+34 
-46 NTLANGGEADYSKAY
+46 
-61 EYLKSTVPAGNNDA
+61 
-75 GGLNLW
+75 
-81 LNIAIGTNSGG
+81 
-92 KAGGIPGMI
+92 
-101 NDMALRS
+101 
-108 VTDIILRSNLGRYDK
+108 
-123 QKYNQF
+123 
-129 SNAMADALLNNIVQ
+129 
-143 SGQVSLN
+143 
-150 GIIKSDAQGF
+150 
-160 TRFDPDS
+160 
-167 LTAKDWPGSALDWN
+167 
-181 DLGAEWAR
+181 
-189 LNTFGSISPAD
+189 
-200 AANFAKNFLRG
+200 
-211 YLDKKYDPSNMGSWI
+211 
-226 CKFMKKWSDL
+226 
-236 NRDGKYYVYDPLVL
+236 
-250 DLDGDGIETTGSRKL
+250 
-265 SGALFDHDGD
+265 
-275 GIRTATGWVK
+275 
-285 ADDGLLAVDRNGDG
+285 
-299 IINDGTE
+299 
-306 LFGDSTLLADGSK
+306 
-319 AANGYAALR
+319 
-328 EFDSNGDGRVDAQDA
+328 
-343 HFDQLRVWRDLN
+343 
-355 QDGICQSNELFTL
+355 
-368 EQVGV
+368 
-373 KALNLANKNS
+373 
-383 NTNLKNGNTL
+383 
-393 AQIGSYE
+393 
-400 TTDGQTRVMGDVNFE
+400 
-415 HKPVFSEYAEEV
+415 
-427 KLTEEQKQA
+427 
-436 PNLKGTGRV
+436 
-445 RDLRDAA
+445 
-452 ALSQNLAAV
+452 
-461 LQSYA
+461 
-466 QAQTRSE
+466 
-473 QLTLLDKLLLEWAKS
+473 
-488 DPQFDENADYALGMN
+488 
-503 WVNTGSASSGGSAI
+503 
-517 RPSEESKLT
+517 
-526 VVDPEWA
+526 
-533 EKFKT
+533 
-538 YRDKLN
+538 
-544 VLNAF
+544 
-549 TGETSRLFYAG
+549 
-560 TAKQRQQLLD
+560 
-570 TIDKTYNGIRTS
+570 
-582 LYESLL
+582 
-588 FQTRLKPYLEKLTFK
+588 
-603 WENDEVLLDFSGI
+603 
-616 AATFNQVFQHNPQKA
+616 
-631 FVDLGEFLAYH
+631 
-642 YTGFWPDGMKLFGE
+642 
-656 YVDYAKA
+656 
-663 HDVLDQWCDLLGKT
+663 
-677 VQDKLSVQSGS
+677 
-688 DGNDILIGTNLLGG
+688 
-702 RDILQGGAGD
+702 
-712 DVLIG
+712 
-717 GIGNDELDGGA
+717 
-728 GSDVY
+728 
-733 EFARG
+733 
-738 FGRDIIRNHDT
+738 
-749 GVNKVDKI
+749 
-757 RFTDG
+757 
-762 IVQDEVIFA
+762 
-771 RNGNHLLL
+771 LL
-779 KIKGTS
+779 KIRGTS

-819 IKALLLQPTEGN
+819 IKALLLKPTAGN

-1055 NDFLYGE
+1055 NDFL
-1062 LGDDYL
+1062 
-1068 DGGSGDDRL
+1068 
-1077 YGGIGNDRLYGGAGN
+1077 
-1092 DFLYGELG
+1092 FGELG

-1281 LFAKGSSE
+1281 LFDKGSSE

>member
-1 MNCFNNKGEGF
+1 MHCFIKGEGF
-12 QGYLDLDDYMSE
+12 QGYLNLDSYIAE
-24 KVSYDLTDAQ
+24 KNSYDLTEAQKAELKSILTDIRNRLAHGEDA
-34 IEELGKIISDIQ
+34 
-46 NTLANGGEADYSKAY
+46 NYSKAY
-61 EYLKSTVPAGNNDA
+61 DYLKSTIPAGNVDA
-75 GGLNLW
+75 NGLNWW
-81 LNIAIGTNSGG
+81 LNVAVGTNSRGQ
-92 KAGGIPGMI
+92 AGGVLGNVIDKALRVNTDLILRSRLGRFDCNKYNKFS
-101 NDMALRS
+101 NDMA
-108 VTDIILRSNLGRYDK
+108 
-123 QKYNQF
+123 
-129 SNAMADALLNNIVQ
+129 AALLNNIAE
-143 SGQVSLN
+143 SGRVSLD
-150 GIIKSDAQGF
+150 GILKSDAQGF

-167 LTAKDWPGSALDWN
+167 LTPKDWPGSTLDWHH
-181 DLGAEWAR
+181 
-189 LNTFGSISPAD
+189 
-200 AANFAKNFLRG
+200 
-211 YLDKKYDPSNMGSWI
+211 LDKIDTDSINLGDLLRTMGNLAVGTYNFRNDPLNFGGWI
-226 CKFMKKWSDL
+226 CEDL
-236 NRDGKYYVYDPLVL
+236 RDWLDLPRDGKYYVYDPLVL

-400 TTDGQTRVMGDVNFE
+400 TTDGQNRVMGDVNFE

-473 QLTLLDKLLLEWAKS
+473 QLALLDKLLLEWAKS

-533 EKFKT
+533 KKFKT
-538 YRDKLN
+538 YSDKLN

-560 TAKQRQQLLD
+560 TPKQRQKLLD

-588 FQTRLKPYLEKLTFK
+588 FQTRLKPYMEKLTFK
-603 WENDEVLLDFSGI
+603 LENDEVSLDFSGI

-663 HDVLDQWCDLLGKT
+663 HNVLDQWCDLLGKT

-688 DGNDILIGTNLLGG
+688 DGNDILIGTNLLGGG

-819 IKALLLQPTEGN
+819 IKVLLLKPTAGN

-1055 NDFLYGE
+1055 NDFLFGE

-1077 YGGIGNDRLYGGAGN
+1077 YGGV
-1092 DFLYGELG
+1092 
-1100 DDYLDGGNGD
+1100 
-1110 DRLYGGIGDDILV
+1110 GDDILV

-1281 LFAKGSSE
+1281 LFDKGSSE